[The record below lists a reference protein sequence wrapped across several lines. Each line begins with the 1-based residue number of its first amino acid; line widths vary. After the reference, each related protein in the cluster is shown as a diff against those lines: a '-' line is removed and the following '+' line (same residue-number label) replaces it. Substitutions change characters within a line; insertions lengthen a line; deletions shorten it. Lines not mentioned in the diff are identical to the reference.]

1 MMSVRFTRQ
10 RRFHVTKLL
19 LSAIFIVQ
27 LAACGGGGGSSK
39 TSSER
44 IPDAYRSS
52 SAPEYTTAA
61 EGSSNPNA
69 RKTGVL
75 TLSWSAPS
83 ARTDG
88 EPLSLSEIDG
98 YRVYYGKHKG
108 EYLKG
113 ADIKDG
119 TAESATV
126 TGVPFGAYYVVMTTY
141 DANGIE
147 SGYSAAVKKTVS
159 AAMKKTVS

>member
-1 MMSVRFTRQ
+1 MMSVRFMRQ
-10 RRFHVTKLL
+10 RRSHVTSKLV
-19 LSAIFIVQ
+19 LSAMVFLQ
-27 LAACGGGGGSSK
+27 LAACGGGGSSK
-39 TSSER
+39 SSSEK
-44 IPDAYRSS
+44 IPDAYRVS
-52 SAPEYTTAA
+52 SASNYTASA
-61 EGSSNPNA
+61 EDSSKA
-69 RKTGVL
+69 KAGESGVL

-83 ARTDG
+83 TRSDG

-119 TAESATV
+119 TAQSATV

-159 AAMKKTVS
+159 